1 MEPLIRADAAG
12 PEDLARQV
20 AGYLAASGVP
30 ADRRDAIAA
39 GVVASLPDGLDGLSL
54 WQAIQHH
61 VDRALAR
68 DEGLAAT
75 DDRRLLARARL
86 GYVLGPDGAH
96 LKLPEAR
103 PEMNQPLTEDDRFS
117 VPRPV
122 RREMRQQRLAFW
134 RLASS
139 GRALKRK
146 LRLGSSVK
154 REA

>member
-1 MEPLIRADAAG
+1 MEPLIRADEAG
-12 PEDLARQV
+12 PEHLTRQV
-20 AGYLAASGVP
+20 AAYLAASGVP
-30 ADRRDAIAA
+30 ADRRDAVAT
-39 GVVASLPDGLDGLSL
+39 GVVASLPEGLDGPNL
-54 WQAIQHH
+54 WQAIQYQ

-68 DEGLAAT
+68 DEGLVAAN
-75 DDRRLLARARL
+75 DRRLLARARL

-96 LKLPEAR
+96 LTLPEAR

-122 RREMRQQRLAFW
+122 RRQMKQQRLAFW
-134 RLASS
+134 RLATS

-146 LRLGSSVK
+146 LRLGASVK

>member
-1 MEPLIRADAAG
+1 MEPLIRADAAD
-12 PEDLARQV
+12 PEHLARQV
-20 AGYLAASGVP
+20 TTYLAASGVP

-39 GVVASLPDGLDGLSL
+39 GIVAALPEGLEGVHL
-54 WQAIQHH
+54 WQTIHQA

-68 DEGLAAT
+68 DESLTASN
-75 DDRRLLARARL
+75 DRRLLARARL
-86 GYVLGPDGAH
+86 GFVLGPDGAH
-96 LKLPEAR
+96 LALPEAR
-103 PEMNQPLTEDDRFS
+103 PDMNQPLTEDDRFS

-122 RREMRQQRLAFW
+122 RRQMKQQRLAFW

-154 REA
+154 RQA